1 VIRAICR
8 VPSNHP
14 SGAQIAS
21 ASNDGVIRLWSLEGR
36 QLGQLHGHESFIYSL
51 TGLPSGEL
59 VSGGEDR
66 TVRIWQ
72 GTRCIQTIT
81 HPAISVWSV
90 AVCAENGDI
99 VSGAS
104 DRIARVFTRDE
115 SRRATPEAL
124 EAFDGSVTASSIP
137 QQQVGDIKKDQLPGP
152 EFLIQKS
159 GTKEGQVQM
168 IREANGS
175 ITAHQWSTAAQE
187 WMNVGT
193 VVDAV
198 GSSGKKTDY
207 LGVDYDYVFDVD
219 INEGEPP
226 LKLPYNLSQNPYEA
240 ATKFIQDN
248 ELPMTYIDEVANFI
262 IKNTQGATLGTQQ
275 QAQSGPDPWG
285 TESRYRPGDANASSQ
300 SIPNERPKVLPQK
313 TYLAIDQANIK
324 TIQKKLLELNK
335 ALKAGGDKDHSL
347 NSSETSILTNLIS
360 ALEQPSTQ
368 QDTINQSIARD
379 LPLVIKAATE
389 WPPAQRLPG
398 LDLIRLMAAKWPG
411 VALYR
416 DHNDQSIIGIL
427 GQSGTFADT
436 ERSNNIML
444 AIRALANLFQTSQG
458 QGLVEEG
465 FTDVCLLCQT

>member
-1 VIRAICR
+1 MIRAICR

-36 QLGQLHGHESFIYSL
+36 QLGQLNGHESFIYSL
-51 TGLPSGEL
+51 AGLPSGEL

-81 HPAISVWSV
+81 HPAISVWGVS
-90 AVCAENGDI
+90 VCAENGDI

-124 EAFDGSVTASSIP
+124 KAFDESVTSSSIP

-152 EFLIQKS
+152 EFLVQKS

-198 GSSGKKTDY
+198 GSSGKKADY

-219 INEGEPP
+219 IKEGEPP

-240 ATKFIQDN
+240 ATKFIQEN

-262 IKNTQGATLGTQQ
+262 SQNTQGATIGSQQ
-275 QAQSGPDPWG
+275 EGPSGADPWG
-285 TESRYRPGDANASSQ
+285 TESRYRPGEASSSSR
-300 SIPNERPKVLPQK
+300 SIPSERPKVLPQK
-313 TYLAIDQANIK
+313 SYLAIDQANIK
-324 TIQKKLLELNK
+324 TIQKKILQLND
-335 ALKAGGDKDHSL
+335 ALVASSDKDISL
-347 NSSETSILTNLIS
+347 NPSEVSVLSNLIG
-360 ALEQPSTQ
+360 ALDQPSTQ
-368 QDTINQSIARD
+368 KNAIDQSIDRD
-379 LPLVIKAATE
+379 LPLVIKVATL

-398 LDLIRLMAAKWPG
+398 LDLIRLMAAKWPAL
-411 VALYR
+411 ALYR
-416 DHNDQSIIGIL
+416 DHNNQRIIEIL
-427 GQSGTFADT
+427 GQSGTFADQ
-436 ERSNNIML
+436 ERSNNVML
-444 AIRALANLFQTSQG
+444 GVRALANLFQTLQG
-458 QGLVEEG
+458 RALVEEG
-465 FTDVCLLCQT
+465 FTDVCHSC